1 MWTHQKTNV
10 AYITVTIQFTDSH
23 WSVSSL
29 VLGTRSV
36 KEKHTAE
43 CIRTNVKQVLEEF
56 GAWCADNAYV
66 TDNASNM

>member
-1 MWTHQKTNV
+1 MDSPEDNV

-29 VLGTRSV
+29 VLGTLSV
-36 KEKHTAE
+36 EEKHTAE

-56 GAWCADNAYV
+56 RAWRGDNVYI